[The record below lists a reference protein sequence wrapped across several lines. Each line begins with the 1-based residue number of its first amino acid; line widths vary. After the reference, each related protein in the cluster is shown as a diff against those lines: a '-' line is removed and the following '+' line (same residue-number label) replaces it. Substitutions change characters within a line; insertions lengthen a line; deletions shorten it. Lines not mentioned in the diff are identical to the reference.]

1 MNTDYSPLP
10 QRIGAHATSPKD
22 NAIIFC
28 IRIAEQCTSYLSPD
42 ISGYTEV
49 RGIEYVTTRK
59 STGVFSVEKATK
71 DAYSSHLD
79 SVAETVPG
87 RLVFTASDS
96 SSVYGRTS
104 GVSVPAA
111 YTLMIIK
118 A

>member
-1 MNTDYSPLP
+1 MTLTYTTL
-10 QRIGAHATSPKD
+10 RK
-22 NAIIFC
+22 FFF
-28 IRIAEQCTSYLSPD
+28 CTSAHKANTASDVRPD

-79 SVAETVPG
+79 SVAGTVPG

>member
-1 MNTDYSPLP
+1 MLHNHL
-10 QRIGAHATSPKD
+10 
-22 NAIIFC
+22 C
-28 IRIAEQCTSYLSPD
+28 PD